1 MTTNRKRPLMG
12 VDNILQ
18 MQDNGYKSS
27 VSAISEIIDNSIQ
40 ANAKTIDVIIIRN
53 TTRSK
58 NEIDELL
65 DSLTK
70 QDYSDTFEVLLIED
84 GSTKKSESIADTYR
98 SKLDLNY
105 FFKENHYKF
114 APFHH
119 KLPNQ
124 KLLFLSIIHN
134 NLLCNVLLIFLS

>member
-40 ANAKTIDVIIIRN
+40 ANAKTIDVVIIRN

-65 DSLTK
+65 IVDDGDGMNMKVFDKAL
-70 QDYSDTFEVLLIED
+70 EVA
-84 GSTKKSESIADTYR
+84 IAT
-98 SKLDLNY
+98 
-105 FFKENHYKF
+105 
-114 APFHH
+114 PT
-119 KLPNQ
+119 LPM
-124 KLLFLSIIHN
+124 SR
-134 NLLCNVLLIFLS
+134 